1 MPVAEPVEVT
11 ILNRIIRKMK
21 IFKYLNML
29 AAALALSAG
38 IAYAQDDCGC
48 DSCCVVDSKPKY
60 VALSFDD
67 GPSLKCTPMML
78 DVLEENGV
86 KASFFLIG
94 QNITDETAPI
104 IRRMVR
110 MGCDVENHTYS
121 HPNLTQ
127 IPDAQILEEVAKTDS
142 LIEVYA
148 GAKPRYLRP
157 PFTAHSAHVAEV
169 VGGKIFIA
177 GLSCRD
183 WRADMPVEDR
193 VTMTLTRVE
202 DGRILLFHDTNER
215 TVEAMK
221 AIIPRLKALGYEFVT
236 IPELFHLSGQT
247 PADHSPK
254 MYGRAY

>member
-1 MPVAEPVEVT
+1 MN
-11 ILNRIIRKMK
+11 IL
-21 IFKYLNML
+21 KYLNIL
-29 AAALALSAG
+29 TAALALSALP
-38 IAYAQDDCGC
+38 AQAQNACAC
-48 DSCCVVDSKPKY
+48 DSLCGESSKPKY

-94 QNITDETAPI
+94 QNITAETAPI

-127 IPDAQILEEVAKTDS
+127 IPDSQILEEVAKTDS
-142 LIEVYA
+142 LIEIYA
-148 GAKPRYLRP
+148 GSKPRYLRP
-157 PFTAHSAHVAEV
+157 PFTAHNTHVAEL

-193 VTMTLTRVE
+193 VTMTLDRVE

-221 AIIPRLKALGYEFVT
+221 TIIPRLKSLGYEFVT

-247 PADHSPK
+247 PTDHSPK